1 MPRLPTSL
9 LIKAWQE
16 NPLLPQLLRECRT
29 LVSARN
35 ELRWLRE
42 RAQRDNPSREW
53 RTRLKAMCR
62 QRSRG
67 VPLQYILGDQPFGD
81 LEILCERGVLIP
93 RSDTESFTNE
103 AAKTIQ
109 EMAKSKNEHPKS
121 RSLRILE
128 LCTGT
133 GCMALLLHQLLSPN
147 FNLKIIGVDISP
159 IALNLAQRN
168 LNHNI
173 GQGHLSESAGT
184 QVQFTRADVL
194 SQGTSESIPT
204 VEGILPQLYEHET
217 KSDETEFEIKSEP
230 GLDLLISNPPYISN
244 KEFWNGTTSRSVR
257 RFEPRLALVPP
268 PSALPEE
275 CNPEDIFYHHIL
287 RLSLKSSAKVTV
299 LECGDIMQARQVVKM
314 HDNMTK
320 SLAQSGEE
328 AKFNVRIWPETE
340 RECDENGFHLYD
352 GARCVIIRRM

>member
-9 LIKAWQE
+9 LIKAWEE
-16 NPLLPQLLRECRT
+16 NPLLPRLLRECRT

-42 RAQRDNPSREW
+42 RAQRETPSREW
-53 RTRLKAMCR
+53 RTRLRAMCR

-67 VPLQYILGDQPFGD
+67 VPLQYIIGDQPFGD

-109 EMAKSKNEHPKS
+109 GMAKSRNEHSNSK
-121 RSLRILE
+121 SLRILD

-133 GCMALLLHQLLSPN
+133 GCIALLLHQLLSPN
-147 FNLKIIGVDISP
+147 FNLKIFGVDISP

-168 LNHNI
+168 LAHNLE
-173 GQGHLSESAGT
+173 QGYLSEAAST
-184 QVQFTRADVL
+184 QVQFLRADVL
-194 SQGTSESIPT
+194 SQGTSELPT
-204 VEGILPQLYEHET
+204 VEEILPQLYEHEP
-217 KSDETEFEIKSEP
+217 KSHEPGSGIETESQ
-230 GLDLLISNPPYISN
+230 LDLLISNPPYISN
-244 KEFWNGTTSRSVR
+244 KDFWNGTTSRSVR

-268 PSALPEE
+268 QSTLPDG
-275 CNPEDIFYHHIL
+275 CNAEDIFYHHIL
-287 RLSLKSSAKVTV
+287 RLSLKYLARVTV
-299 LECGDIMQARQVVKM
+299 LECGDITQARQVVKM
-314 HDNMTK
+314 HDSMTK

-328 AKFNVRIWPETE
+328 AKFDVRIWPKTE
-340 RECDENGFHLYD
+340 QECDENGFHLYD